1 MDGNVPFLGP
11 SVEFSTVCKNERNGF
26 VDKSEHDQFC
36 LFVCFQVPSIEP
48 KKILNYFN
56 QFVSDSVQILNKF
69 SSTCDAKL
77 EILSFRLQDIEA
89 TLSILEAKVRHYH
102 ISLEYIFLVL
112 LLHGLDLCSHSV
124 LI

>member
-1 MDGNVPFLGP
+1 M
-11 SVEFSTVCKNERNGF
+11 
-26 VDKSEHDQFC
+26 
-36 LFVCFQVPSIEP
+36 PSIEP

-112 LLHGLDLCSHSV
+112 LLYGLDLCSHSV

>member
-1 MDGNVPFLGP
+1 MDGNLPFLGP

-112 LLHGLDLCSHSV
+112 LLYGLDLCSHSV